1 MARTGIGAAYVQRQM
16 AAGRSLASINQ
27 EAAAKGYEI
36 GPKAAAMFAGGGG
49 GGGGGGG
56 APAPAPAPAAAQ
68 SSGQRTGIGATYV
81 QQQLDAG
88 KSLGQIQ
95 AEAKSKGYT
104 VGAKAQSMFDNAA
117 KQSTDY
123 SGNYGL
129 PPTGRFFDPTNFSG
143 AEDQMGSGGFGLSA
157 LNRAR
162 AAGYTDGQI
171 RTTLAGAGVEIGGKA
186 ADSLNVAAGKTFYTG
201 ADGKKRPDHVASN
214 YTGQAGKRPTR
225 PFLLPKGAY
234 DHSQGK
240 PFEQN
245 YLFAAGGSND
255 AELANLY
262 LRGDWKAAVPGE
274 YGAYSEPDWNK
285 YVGENGFFSARPDL
299 TGHMGEDGKALPSPE
314 LAPKKEE
321 IKPIE
326 KEPEVQYKETFN
338 KAVEEGGGTTTDAPV
353 GSMKEVVNEVKTVVD
368 VDKDKDEMLSTE
380 SSIAESDK
388 TSTVTPIKSTY
399 NTAAHRSRG
408 YLTQGNPRAYYSSR
422 FK

>member
-1 MARTGIGAAYVQRQM
+1 MARTGIGANYVRNQM
-16 AAGRSLASINQ
+16 AAGRSMASIQ
-27 EAAAKGYEI
+27 AEAASRGYTV
-36 GPKAAAMFAGGGG
+36 GPAAAAMFASGG

-56 APAPAPAPAAAQ
+56 AAPAPAAAAQ
-68 SSGQRTGIGATYV
+68 GSGQRTGIGATYV

-95 AEAKSKGYT
+95 AEARSKGYT

-117 KQSTDY
+117 KQSTNY

-201 ADGKKRPDHVASN
+201 ADGKKRPDNVASN
-214 YTGQAGKRPTR
+214 YTGQAGRRPTR

-234 DHSQGK
+234 DHAQGK

>member
-1 MARTGIGAAYVQRQM
+1 MARTGIGANYVRNQM
-16 AAGRSLASINQ
+16 AAGRSMASIQ
-27 EAAAKGYEI
+27 AEAASRGYTV
-36 GPKAAAMFAGGGG
+36 GPAAAAMFASGG

-56 APAPAPAPAAAQ
+56 AAPAPAAAAQ
-68 SSGQRTGIGATYV
+68 GSGQRTGIGATYV

-95 AEAKSKGYT
+95 AEARSKGYT

-117 KQSTDY
+117 KQSTNY

-201 ADGKKRPDHVASN
+201 ADGKKRPDNVASN
-214 YTGQAGKRPTR
+214 YTGQAGRRPTR

-234 DHSQGK
+234 DHAQGK

-285 YVGENGFFSARPDL
+285 YVGENGYFSARPDM

-314 LAPKKEE
+314 LAPKEE
-321 IKPIE
+321 DPAE
-326 KEPEVQYKETFN
+326 RYKERFEE
-338 KAVEEGGGTTTDAPV
+338 KVKEGGGDAEVPIESMITDYVPEKTGEIGTQKTAAAEEPTSEAPAP
-353 GSMKEVVNEVKTVVD
+353 GDADAGNVVE
-368 VDKDKDEMLSTE
+368 
-380 SSIAESDK
+380 
-388 TSTVTPIKSTY
+388 PIKVQAEAQNELKQLDS
-399 NTAAHRSRG
+399 NVG
-408 YLTQGNPRAYYSSR
+408 YLTSGAIRKYYNSR
-422 FK
+422 FR

>member
-117 KQSTDY
+117 KQSTNY

-255 AELANLY
+255 AEPANLY